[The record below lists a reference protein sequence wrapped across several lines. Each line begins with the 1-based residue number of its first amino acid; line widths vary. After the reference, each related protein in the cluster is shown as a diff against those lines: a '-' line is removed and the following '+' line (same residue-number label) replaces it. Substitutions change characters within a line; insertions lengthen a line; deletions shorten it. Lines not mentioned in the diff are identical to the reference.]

1 MPNRQ
6 ILFIFHIPRLTQRLI
21 PLTTDTRNT
30 GAEQI
35 LEAATVTTWTF
46 FSEIIREACAEFL
59 GTAILTGI
67 GIGANCQAVLSSN
80 TQVSSS
86 PKGVSAVVCYDV
98 S

>member
-1 MPNRQ
+1 MV
-6 ILFIFHIPRLTQRLI
+6 
-21 PLTTDTRNT
+21 PLTTDTLNT
-30 GAEQI
+30 GKEQV
-35 LEAATVTTWTF
+35 LEFSTVTTWNF

-59 GTAILTGI
+59 GTAILCGI

-86 PKGVSAVVCYDV
+86 PKGVSAVVCAYDV